1 MAAGERALTDL
12 RHVAQLLNGA
22 AVEQSLGLTA
32 VTRWLTERMKDPS
45 SGGVD
50 RSRRLDS
57 DAAAVQIA
65 TVHAS
70 KGLEFPLVYLPYAW
84 DAAKISKPS
93 KLLLHDDD
101 GRRILDVGGPGS
113 PGYAERRNRH
123 DAEEAGEELRL
134 LYVAVTR
141 AMCGLVV
148 WWAPAF
154 TTAGAPLHRMILGR
168 QPGQREVPQKVTVPE
183 DPVVA
188 ERLSDVGCGSSGDGD
203 RRGGG
208 FRPDRA
214 GRVDTTA

>member
-1 MAAGERALTDL
+1 M
-12 RHVAQLLNGA
+12 
-22 AVEQSLGLTA
+22 
-32 VTRWLTERMKDPS
+32 
-45 SGGVD
+45 GVD

-113 PGYAERRNRH
+113 PGYADRQE
-123 DAEEAGEELRL
+123 
-134 LYVAVTR
+134 
-141 AMCGLVV
+141 
-148 WWAPAF
+148 PA
-154 TTAGAPLHRMILGR
+154 
-168 QPGQREVPQKVTVPE
+168 
-183 DPVVA
+183 
-188 ERLSDVGCGSSGDGD
+188 

-208 FRPDRA
+208 GRGVAAAVRRA
-214 GRVDTTA
+214 